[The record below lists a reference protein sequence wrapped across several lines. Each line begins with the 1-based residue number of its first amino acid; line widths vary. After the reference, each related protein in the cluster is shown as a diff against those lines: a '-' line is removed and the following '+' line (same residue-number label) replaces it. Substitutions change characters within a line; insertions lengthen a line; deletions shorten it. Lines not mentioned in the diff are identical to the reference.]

1 MGLKKQPTN
10 SHILNPNPGPLS
22 FTVGDWDNGDL
33 FYAAVPVAGS
43 KTKLAIVYQGNILKV
58 CRNRQSALSFI
69 DKHKSS
75 KKK

>member
-1 MGLKKQPTN
+1 MTKNQPTN
-10 SHILNPNPGPLS
+10 SNILDVNPGPLS

>member
-1 MGLKKQPTN
+1 MKIVNHNSSILDSINQEMG
-10 SHILNPNPGPLS
+10 
-22 FTVGDWDNGDL
+22 FTIGKDML
-33 FYAAVPVAGS
+33 YAAVPVAGS